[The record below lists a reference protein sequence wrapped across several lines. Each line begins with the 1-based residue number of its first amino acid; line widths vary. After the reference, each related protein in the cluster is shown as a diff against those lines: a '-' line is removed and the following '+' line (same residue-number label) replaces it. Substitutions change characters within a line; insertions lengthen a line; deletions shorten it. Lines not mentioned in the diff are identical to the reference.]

1 MESVARRGRS
11 VSGHLAV
18 ALTGVVAVLSIATG
32 IANIGT
38 TAVLGPIAEIVPPA
52 IQQTAG
58 FSGTLTGFVML
69 ISAYG
74 LRRGLRVAWTSAA
87 ILLPLT
93 AVQGLIQSS
102 PLSLPL
108 VVLSVVAM
116 PTMVATR
123 DRFDR
128 ELSLTTAQIAAGLAL
143 VGVMIYGT
151 VGSFALRDRF
161 RGIESLLDAFYF
173 TIVTAS
179 TVGYGDVTPTTPT
192 ARLFATS
199 IVVVGTASFA
209 VALGALLGPLIQARF
224 AAALGRMNQTNLDLL
239 EEHVIVLGYGELTE
253 QILAE
258 LHDEADVVVVV
269 DDPERVSALVSAEY
283 DAITG
288 DPSDEAT
295 LDRVGIDTARA
306 VVAATED
313 DADDAL
319 AVLTARQLNP
329 SIRIVAAATN
339 HENVRKLE
347 RAGADTVIS
356 PTVIGGHLVAES
368 AMGRADGARVA
379 EHIAGQAAGATAE
392 SEATDAATEG
402 AGVDDSEADG

>member
-1 MESVARRGRS
+1 MEPTGPRGRT

-18 ALTGVVAVLSIATG
+18 ALTSVVAVLSIATG

-38 TAVLGPIAEIVPPA
+38 EAVLGPIAAIVPPT

-74 LRRGLRVAWTSAA
+74 LRRGLRVAWVSAA

-108 VVLSVVAM
+108 VILSVLAL
-116 PTMVATR
+116 PTLLATR
-123 DRFDR
+123 SRFDR
-128 ELSLTTAQIAAGLAL
+128 DLSLTTAQIASGLAL
-143 VGVMIYGT
+143 VGVLIYGT
-151 VGSFALRDRF
+151 VGAFALRNRF
-161 RGIESLLDAFYF
+161 RGLETLLDAFYF

-179 TVGYGDVTPTTPT
+179 TVGYGDVTPVTQT

-209 VALGALLGPLIQARF
+209 VALGALLGPVD
-224 AAALGRMNQTNLDLL
+224 QTNLDLL
-239 EEHVIVLGYGELTE
+239 EGHVIVLGYGELTE

-269 DDPERVSALVSAEY
+269 DDPDRVSELVGEDH
-283 DAITG
+283 DAVAA
-288 DPSDEAT
+288 DPSDEAA
-295 LDRVGIDTARA
+295 LDRIGIDAARA

-313 DADDAL
+313 DAQDAL

-368 AMGRADGARVA
+368 AMGRDDGTRVA
-379 EHIAGQAAGATAE
+379 EHIAGQAAGAGDEDTEPGDDAH
-392 SEATDAATEG
+392 SRATD
-402 AGVDDSEADG
+402 S